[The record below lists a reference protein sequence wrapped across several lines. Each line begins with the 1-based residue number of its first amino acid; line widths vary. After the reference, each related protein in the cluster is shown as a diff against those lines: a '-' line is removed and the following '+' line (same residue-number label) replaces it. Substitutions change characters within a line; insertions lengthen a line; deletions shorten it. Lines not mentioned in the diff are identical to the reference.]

1 MKEIYVYVGCVRACV
16 RVFVINS
23 NCNSS
28 LKRELKVLHLFREE
42 RLLLASFR
50 IPGHGKTGKWT
61 DIWAAPLPCLHFL
74 RAMSPR
80 EDRPHPCPVQ
90 RHMLPSFFLQIW
102 PYPDPSL
109 LLLTHSIPWVLTQFG
124 KPETLKISLESLQWL
139 LTSAAVQVI
148 GK

>member
-16 RVFVINS
+16 RVSVINS

-61 DIWAAPLPCLHFL
+61 DIWAAPLPCLHFP
-74 RAMSPR
+74 RATIPR
-80 EDRPHPCPVQ
+80 EDRPHP
-90 RHMLPSFFLQIW
+90 LPCSVPHASKFLSADLALPGPLSPPLDSFHSTGPHTIW
-102 PYPDPSL
+102 
-109 LLLTHSIPWVLTQFG
+109 Q
-124 KPETLKISLESLQWL
+124 ETLKISLESLQWL
-139 LTSAAVQVI
+139 LTSAAIQVI